1 MPPQL
6 NNVAIIYYHLHNYQK
21 AIEYYLRALEIWKQ
35 NGDKDGM
42 ATVTHNI
49 AKVYIDYKDY
59 SKALAFS
66 NEALQLNIELENKAG
81 IAECYNG
88 IGSIYSTLKQYT
100 KALDYFHKALA
111 LKAEMNDKLDI
122 AIIYTNL
129 ASLYIEIH
137 QPDKG
142 LINLDLALPLAKEN
156 RLSGQLREIY
166 KFYYLAYKEKG
177 KHDLSLKYHEL
188 YFAVNDSIYNIES
201 TKQLNELNT
210 RYETDKK
217 EKENQLLQIEND
229 LSGKTIKQQK
239 TIFYFIII
247 GIVILVAFTF
257 FIFKSLKKQ
266 RKANHVISLQ
276 KREVEIKSHEIEKQK
291 HVIEEHQK
299 ETIDSINYAK
309 RIQYALLA
317 NAKMLERNLKE
328 HFVLFNPKDI
338 VSGDFYWAA
347 EHNDKFYLAVCDSTG
362 HGVPGAFMSLLNIG
376 FLSEAIKE
384 KNIVEPHKVLNYVR
398 TCLIESIGNDGQQD
412 GMDAILICLDKKS
425 TSITYAAANN
435 EPILIRDNQIIE
447 LYKDKM
453 PVGKGEKTDS
463 FTLQSLEVQA
473 GDSLYLYTDGYADQF
488 GGEKGKKFKYK
499 QLNELLLSKSNMDS
513 IAQKDILIEK
523 FVSWKGDLEQVD
535 DVLIIGIKM

>member
-338 VSGDFYWAA
+338 VSGDFYWATKKD
-347 EHNDKFYLAVCDSTG
+347 NKFYFAVCDSTG

-376 FLSEAIKE
+376 YLSEAINE
-384 KNIVEPHKVLNYVR
+384 KGILQPNEIFNYVR
-398 TCLIESIGNDGQQD
+398 QRLIDNISKDGQKD
-412 GMDAILICLDKKS
+412 GFDGILICIDLQTKQINYS
-425 TSITYAAANN
+425 AANN
-435 EPILIRDNQIIE
+435 KPILISNNALLE
-447 LYKDKM
+447 LPTDRM
-453 PVGKGEKTDS
+453 PVGVGERKDAFNLYTIDA
-463 FTLQSLEVQA
+463 TI
-473 GDSLYLYTDGYADQF
+473 GDTLYLYTDGYADQF
-488 GGEKGKKFKYK
+488 GGTKGKKFKYK
-499 QLNELLLSKSNMDS
+499 TLNELILTNYPKTLNEQQTILKSTFETWRGN
-513 IAQKDILIEK
+513 
-523 FVSWKGDLEQVD
+523 LEQVD
-535 DVLIIGIKM
+535 DVCVVAIRL